1 MVVTDGMG
9 QNIQK
14 DLIHKNSYLSI
25 DLVGLLPSAAE
36 QVPSFVLNV
45 ANVDVI
51 AVVFT
56 KWNPGATEHKE
67 VVPM

>member
-14 DLIHKNSYLSI
+14 DLIHKNNYLSI

>member
-1 MVVTDGMG
+1 MRWD
-9 QNIQK
+9 NIQK
-14 DLIHKNSYLSI
+14 DLIHKNRYLSI
-25 DLVGLLPSAAE
+25 DLVWLLPSAAE

-45 ANVDVI
+45 ANVDVV

-56 KWNPGATEHKE
+56 EWNPSATEHKQ